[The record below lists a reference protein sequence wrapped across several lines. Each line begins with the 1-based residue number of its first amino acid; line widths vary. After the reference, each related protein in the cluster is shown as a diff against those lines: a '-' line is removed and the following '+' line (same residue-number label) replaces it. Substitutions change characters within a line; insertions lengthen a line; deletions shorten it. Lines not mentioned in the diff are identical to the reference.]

1 MCFQLVVLRDDKS
14 DLLAL
19 TLPFLLPL
27 GHPTC
32 LQFTLN
38 MTEAVK
44 TYKWQCIEC
53 KSCILCG
60 TSENDVSTGLPPRRE
75 RSMELGVLGGV
86 EGKAGLA

>member
-1 MCFQLVVLRDDKS
+1 M
-14 DLLAL
+14 
-19 TLPFLLPL
+19 LPFLLPL

-60 TSENDVSTGLPPRRE
+60 TSENDVSVWLPARE
-75 RSMELGVLGGV
+75 GEIVGARSLLRIGE
-86 EGKAGLA
+86 EGKTHHLAYLGSPP